1 LLKILCAVSF
11 ATPKSKKTWNG
22 KSRSCG
28 TSVNVKNAEKRKRKE
43 VNNSMLGAIVSIA
56 GYLLVGY
63 LVSAFLSVS
72 YGVLMNRHENEK

>member
-1 LLKILCAVSF
+1 
-11 ATPKSKKTWNG
+11 
-22 KSRSCG
+22 
-28 TSVNVKNAEKRKRKE
+28 
-43 VNNSMLGAIVSIA
+43 MLGAIVSIA